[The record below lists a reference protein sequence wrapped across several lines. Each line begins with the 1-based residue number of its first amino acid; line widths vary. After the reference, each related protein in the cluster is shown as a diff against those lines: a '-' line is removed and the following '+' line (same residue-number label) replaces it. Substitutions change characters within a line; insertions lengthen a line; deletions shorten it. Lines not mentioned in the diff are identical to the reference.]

1 MVSIT
6 ILPIGYFGERPSSAL
21 LRRLHR
27 YYTINICRPEVRKI
41 RLQVTDLE
49 VAHPVPP
56 HDGVIPTPLLLAECD
71 CADAILRI
79 ISIPFDLFADDSPQ
93 MVTGGEKPVELPPA
107 YAFY

>member
-1 MVSIT
+1 MNLRIVH
-6 ILPIGYFGERPSSAL
+6 FGARPPSAL
-21 LRRLHR
+21 LRLRHR
-27 YYTINICRPEVRKI
+27 YYTINSCHLGTLKI
-41 RLQVTDLE
+41 RLLVADLE

-56 HDGVIPTPLLLAECD
+56 QDGVIPAPLLLAKCD
-71 CADAILRI
+71 SSDVILWI